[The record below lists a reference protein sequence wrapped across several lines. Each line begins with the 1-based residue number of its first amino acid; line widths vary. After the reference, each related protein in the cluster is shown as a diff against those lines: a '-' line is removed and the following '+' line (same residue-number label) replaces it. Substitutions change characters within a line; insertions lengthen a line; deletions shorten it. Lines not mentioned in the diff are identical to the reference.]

1 MEVAAE
7 QSELRIIGG
16 DLGFTIPK
24 RNATTQLLVNDG
36 ETAVIGGLTVT
47 DISVS
52 KNGIPFLVDLPII
65 GKLFGFTNRREQRRD
80 LLILVTPRIIDDGG
94 GPAEGGGR

>member
-1 MEVAAE
+1 MSIAAE

-36 ETAVIGGLTVT
+36 ETAVIGGLTQTQV
-47 DISVS
+47 V
-52 KNGIPFLVDLPII
+52 KNKSGIP
-65 GKLFGFTNRREQRRD
+65 
-80 LLILVTPRIIDDGG
+80 LLIRPAADRAPVLADGY
-94 GPAEGGGR
+94 A